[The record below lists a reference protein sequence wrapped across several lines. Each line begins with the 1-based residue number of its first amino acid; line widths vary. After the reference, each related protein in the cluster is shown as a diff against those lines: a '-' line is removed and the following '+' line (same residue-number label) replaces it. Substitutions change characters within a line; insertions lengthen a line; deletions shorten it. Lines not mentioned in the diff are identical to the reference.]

1 VRAPKCVAKFAAP
14 IDRAEIMVRWTGGN
28 EGTCMFSQ
36 VFTGP
41 LPVRAP
47 RPPLRRIHLAALIA
61 IAAAPPLAL
70 PSTAADAADMPVK
83 TPAAKTYNWGGC
95 YVGLNGGGAESGADF
110 TTAVGPGTHLGPAD
124 VALVEEGGTSSANG
138 PNFLGGGQAGC
149 NWQSGTLV
157 YGLEGDVDYFRSN
170 PQVINGTA
178 TLSDGVTSFTV
189 TQSLTTNFLATV
201 RPRLGVSA
209 DRNLFYITSGAAFTK
224 ASYSQAYV
232 DAAVPSGT
240 GLATGSKSLVGWTA
254 GAGWEY
260 AWTDN
265 WTLRFEYLF
274 TSFPG
279 TTNGIGAIT
288 DAAGGTNPLQGS
300 ANLVVQTARFGVN
313 FKF

>member
-1 VRAPKCVAKFAAP
+1 
-14 IDRAEIMVRWTGGN
+14 
-28 EGTCMFSQ
+28 MFSH
-36 VFTGP
+36 FTTGP
-41 LPVRAP
+41 SPAHKPL
-47 RPPLRRIHLAALIA
+47 PLRPIHLAAMLA
-61 IAAAPPLAL
+61 IATTTPLAL
-70 PSTAADAADMPVK
+70 APTAADAADMPVK
-83 TPAAKTYNWGGC
+83 APAAHTYNWGGC
-95 YVGLNGGGAESGADF
+95 YVGLNGGGAASGSDF
-110 TTAVGPGTHLGPAD
+110 TTTVGKGTHLTPAD
-124 VALVEEGGTSSANG
+124 AALVEEGGISSGNG

-178 TLSDGVTSFTV
+178 TLSDGVTTFTV
-189 TQSLTTNFLATV
+189 TQSLTTNYLATV
-201 RPRLGVSA
+201 RPRLGVAA
-209 DRNLFYITSGAAFTK
+209 DRNLFYITGGAAFTK
-224 ASYSQAYV
+224 ASYAQSYV

-240 GLATGSKSLVGWTA
+240 GLATGSKSLFGWTA

-265 WTLRFEYLF
+265 WTLKFEYLF

-288 DAAGGTNPLQGS
+288 DAADGTNPLQGS
-300 ANLVVQTARFGVN
+300 ANLVIQTARAGVN

>member
-1 VRAPKCVAKFAAP
+1 
-14 IDRAEIMVRWTGGN
+14 MVRWTGGN
-28 EGTCMFSQ
+28 GETSMLSHIL
-36 VFTGP
+36 TGP
-41 LPVRAP
+41 LPVHAP
-47 RPPLRRIHLAALIA
+47 RPSSRRIRLAALIA
-61 IAAAPPLAL
+61 VAAGTPLAL

-83 TPAAKTYNWGGC
+83 APAAKTYNWGGC
-95 YVGLNGGGAESGADF
+95 YVGINGGGAESGSDF
-110 TTAVGPGTHLGPAD
+110 TTTVGPGTHLGPAD

-189 TQSLTTNFLATV
+189 IQSLTTNFFATV
-201 RPRLGVSA
+201 RPRIGVSA
-209 DRNLFYITSGAAFTK
+209 DRNLFYITGGAAFTK

-240 GLATGSKSLVGWTA
+240 GLATGSKSLIGWTA

-265 WTLRFEYLF
+265 WTFRVEYLF

-279 TTNGIGAIT
+279 TTNGLGTIT
-288 DAAGGTNPLQGS
+288 DAAGGSNPLQGS
-300 ANLVVQTARFGVN
+300 ADLVVQTARFGVN

>member
-1 VRAPKCVAKFAAP
+1 MSTDAIAGR
-14 IDRAEIMVRWTGGN
+14 
-28 EGTCMFSQ
+28 S
-36 VFTGP
+36 
-41 LPVRAP
+41 PVHQPWP
-47 RPPLRRIHLAALIA
+47 RGIPLAALLT
-61 IAAAPPLAL
+61 IAAATPLAL
-70 PSTAADAADMPVK
+70 PSTPANAADMPVK
-83 TPAAKTYNWGGC
+83 APAAHTYNWGGC
-95 YVGLNGGGAESGADF
+95 YVGVNGGGAESGSDF
-110 TTAVGPGTHLGPAD
+110 TTTVGTGTHLTQAD
-124 VALVEEGGTSSANG
+124 AALVVEGGTSSGNG

-149 NWQSGTLV
+149 NWVSGTFV

-189 TQSLTTNFLATV
+189 GQSLTTNYLATV
-201 RPRLGVSA
+201 RPRLGVAA
-209 DRNLFYITSGAAFTK
+209 DHNLFYITGGVAFTK
-224 ASYSQAYV
+224 ASYSQTYV

-240 GLATGSKSLVGWTA
+240 GLATGSKSLVGWTV

-265 WTLRFEYLF
+265 WTFRLEYLF

-300 ANLVVQTARFGVN
+300 TNLVIQTARAGVN